1 MASPVSTTT
10 ERAEQ
15 GLAVL
20 IAAAREALGD
30 TLESVVLYGSAA
42 EGRLRPASDVN
53 VIFVLSRFDAAGTD
67 GAGHT
72 DALGDAVRAAQAA
85 IRLAPMFLLRDEI
98 PHATA
103 AFAVKFADIVRRHRV
118 LYGTDPF
125 AKLVIPR
132 DRLIARLTQVLMNL
146 RIRLRAAYVRH
157 NRFEDQLVGVISD
170 AAGGLRSA
178 AATLLELEGQPRLA
192 PREALLRVVESFG
205 EPRLTDAVAQISV
218 AREQGVLPPGKPREV
233 VLALDD
239 LAGRMHDRAT
249 TLGPAAS

>member
-15 GLAVL
+15 GLTVL
-20 IAAAREALGD
+20 VAAAREALGD
-30 TLESVVLYGSAA
+30 TLESIVLYGSGA

-53 VIFVLSRFDAAGTD
+53 VIFVLTRFDAAR
-67 GAGHT
+67 A
-72 DALGDAVRAAQAA
+72 DALGDAVRVAQAA

-98 PHATA
+98 PHASA

-118 LYGTDPF
+118 LYGSDPF
-125 AKLVIPR
+125 ANLVIPR

-146 RIRLRAAYVRH
+146 RIGLRVAYVRH
-157 NRFEDQLVGVISD
+157 HRFEDQLVGVITY

-178 AATLLELEGQPRLA
+178 AATLLELEGQQRLT
-192 PREALLRVVESFG
+192 PREALLRVVESVG
-205 EPRLTDAVAQISV
+205 EPRLTEAVAQISV
-218 AREQGVLPPGKPREV
+218 AREQGVLPPGTPREV

-249 TLGPAAS
+249 KLGPAVS

>member
-15 GLAVL
+15 GLTVL
-20 IAAAREALGD
+20 VAAAREALGD

-42 EGRLRPASDVN
+42 EGRLRPSSDVN
-53 VIFVLSRFDAAGTD
+53 VIFVLNRFDAARS
-67 GAGHT
+67 
-72 DALGDAVRAAQAA
+72 DALSDAVRVAQAA

-98 PHATA
+98 PHASA
-103 AFAVKFADIVRRHRV
+103 AFSVKFADIVRRHRV
-118 LYGTDPF
+118 LHGNDPF
-125 AKLVIPR
+125 AALVIPR

-157 NRFEDQLVGVISD
+157 NRFEDQLVGVIAN

-178 AATLLELEGQPRLA
+178 AATLLELEGRGRLA
-192 PREALLRVVESFG
+192 PREALLRVVESAAD
-205 EPRLTDAVAQISV
+205 PRFIDAVAQISV
-218 AREQGVLPPGKPREV
+218 AREQGILAPGKPREV

-239 LAGRMHDRAT
+239 LAGRMYERAMK
-249 TLGPAAS
+249 LDSARS

>member
-15 GLAVL
+15 GLSVL
-20 IAAAREALGD
+20 VAAARQALGD
-30 TLESVVLYGSAA
+30 TLESIVLYGSAA

-53 VIFVLSRFDAAGTD
+53 VIFVLTRFDAAR
-67 GAGHT
+67 A
-72 DALGDAVRAAQAA
+72 DALGDAVRVAQAA
-85 IRLAPMFLLRDEI
+85 IRLAPMFLLREEI
-98 PHATA
+98 PHASA

-118 LYGTDPF
+118 LHGADPF
-125 AKLVIPR
+125 ATLVIPR

-146 RIRLRAAYVRH
+146 RIRLRAAYLRH
-157 NRFEDQLVGVISD
+157 NRFEDQLVGVITH
-170 AAGGLRSA
+170 AAGGFRSA

-192 PREALLRVVESFG
+192 PREALLRVVESLG
-205 EPRLTDAVAQISV
+205 EPRFLQAVTQLSA
-218 AREQGVLPPGKPREV
+218 AREQGVLPPGTPREV

-249 TLGPAAS
+249 KLGPAAS